1 MENGDRMKILF
12 GIQATGNGHISRS
25 REVVHRLRS
34 RGHEVRVLFSGR
46 DPSGLKEIEV
56 FKPFDVRR
64 GLTFQ
69 TSRGQMQYLKTVFT
83 LNLPRFYRDIYD
95 FDASGVDLVI
105 TDYEPLSARVARRFR
120 IPSIGIGHQYAFYY
134 DIPIAGANPFTRRLL
149 QAFAPA
155 DHPVGLHWHHFGQPI
170 LPPIIPGHLD
180 GSRPVKAD
188 KVLVYLPFDHPDEVQ
203 MLLTLFTTHRFF
215 IYGIDKLNSPV
226 DKGHL
231 HIRPYSRSG
240 FLQDLEDCNGV
251 ICGAGFELA
260 AEALQLGKKLLV
272 KPLKGQFEQLSNA
285 LALENLQL
293 AMVMQHLDRKAVQK
307 WLELPPNSP
316 AGYPDTAQLIAVWI
330 ENGHWQD
337 IGSLSKE
344 AWAQTGRV
352 PRWHGR

>member
-1 MENGDRMKILF
+1 MKILF

-34 RGHEVRVLFSGR
+34 RGHEVQVLFSGR

-56 FKPFDVRR
+56 FKPFEVRR

-69 TSRGQMQYLKTVFT
+69 TSRGRLQYLKTALT

-95 FDASGVDLVI
+95 YDAAGVDLVI

-120 IPSIGIGHQYAFYY
+120 IPSIG
-134 DIPIAGANPFTRRLL
+134 
-149 QAFAPA
+149 
-155 DHPVGLHWHHFGQPI
+155 
-170 LPPIIPGHLD
+170 
-180 GSRPVKAD
+180 
-188 KVLVYLPFDHPDEVQ
+188 
-203 MLLTLFTTHRFF
+203 
-215 IYGIDKLNSPV
+215 
-226 DKGHL
+226 
-231 HIRPYSRSG
+231 

-260 AEALQLGKKLLV
+260 GEALQLGKKLLV

-285 LALENLQL
+285 LVSLEKLQL
-293 AMVMQHLDRKAVQK
+293 ARVMQRLDRKAVQI
-307 WLELPPNSP
+307 WLELPPNAP

-330 ENGHWQD
+330 ENGRWED

-344 AWAQTGRV
+344 TWAQTGRV
-352 PRWHGR
+352 PRWDDLSLQPSKFFPAGRNAMCQTTPITESIGTSKEK

>member
-1 MENGDRMKILF
+1 VENGDRMKILF

-203 MLLTLFTTHRFF
+203 MVLTLFTTHRFF

-352 PRWHGR
+352 PRWDGR

>member
-1 MENGDRMKILF
+1 MKILF

-46 DPSGLKEIEV
+46 DPSGLKEIDV
-56 FKPFDVRR
+56 FKPFDVRQ

-69 TSRGQMQYLKTVFT
+69 TSRGRLQYLKTAFT

-95 FDASGVDLVI
+95 YDASGVDLVI
-105 TDYEPLSARVARRFR
+105 TDYEPLSARVARRLR
-120 IPSIGIGHQYAFYY
+120 IPSIGIGHQYAFCF

-180 GSRPVKAD
+180 GTRPVEAD

-203 MLLTLFTTHRFF
+203 ALLTPFTAHRFF
-215 IYGIDKLNSPV
+215 IYGIAELSYPI

-231 HIRPYSRSG
+231 HLRPYSRSG

-260 AEALQLGKKLLV
+260 GEALQLGKKLLV
-272 KPLKGQFEQLSNA
+272 KPLKGQFEQASNA
-285 LALENLQL
+285 LALERLQL
-293 AMVMQHLDRKAVQK
+293 ARVMHRLDRKAVQL
-307 WLELPPNSP
+307 WLELPPNAP

-330 ENGHWQD
+330 DNGHWED
-337 IGSLSKE
+337 IDSLSRE
-344 AWAQTGRV
+344 AWTQTGRV
-352 PRWHGR
+352 PHWDSR

>member
-1 MENGDRMKILF
+1 MKILF

>member
-1 MENGDRMKILF
+1 MKILF

-69 TSRGQMQYLKTVFT
+69 TSRGQMQYLKTAFT

-155 DHPVGLHWHHFGQPI
+155 DHPVGLHWHHFGHPI

-231 HIRPYSRSG
+231 HLRPYSRSG

-293 AMVMQHLDRKAVQK
+293 ARVMQHLDRKAVQK

-344 AWAQTGRV
+344 AWAQTGRA
-352 PRWHGR
+352 PRWDGR

>member
-1 MENGDRMKILF
+1 MKILF

-180 GSRPVKAD
+180 GSRPVKAA

>member
-1 MENGDRMKILF
+1 MKILF

-180 GSRPVKAD
+180 GSRPVKAA

-352 PRWHGR
+352 PRWDGR